1 MPNLGPD
8 EILSEWKPGAPP
20 TSGAPSS
27 ILDKIITGMNALGS
41 IWIFALMLMID
52 ADAFGRTFLAH
63 PIYGVNELVEMSLIG
78 IVFMQLADAT
88 RRGRLTRSDGF
99 FKFALRRAPR
109 IGRAMGALFDFLGV
123 LFMAIVLVGAVP
135 DLIEAW
141 QKNFFVGDEGLF
153 TAPEWPIKAVIVLGC
168 SIALLQFLTFGWR
181 YLRPGEATPVQAA
194 SAVE

>member
-1 MPNLGPD
+1 V
-8 EILSEWKPGAPP
+8 SERKLGAPP
-20 TSGAPSS
+20 TGGAPSS

-41 IWIFALMLMID
+41 LWIFALMLMID

-63 PIYGVNELVEMSLIG
+63 PIHGVNELVEMSLIG

-99 FKFALRRAPR
+99 FKFTLRRAPR
-109 IGRAMGALFDFLGV
+109 TGRAMGAIFDFLGV

-181 YLRPGEATPVQAA
+181 YLRPGARTPVEA
-194 SAVE
+194 SPAVE